1 MWNASLTAMTASG
14 MIRDAEAPPPE
25 VLMNKV
31 AISAAALLLIV
42 LLAIPGVVGSM
53 TEASVR
59 ARVAA
64 IDESPSTAAELTSFD
79 RGWFRSTA
87 RIVLRPENPD
97 QLAPVGAELGAFG
110 ELPIV
115 VELAHGP
122 VAVLDGVY
130 FGWSTMVARPDVE
143 VPSVAELTKTLDV
156 PYLFQFR
163 GRTPYSGGL
172 DFDADAPP
180 FELPIDE
187 ALLTFSGGTL
197 AGKFTGRNI
206 DADAQIGSVNFTSD
220 TGTFAVREM
229 SASVDNE
236 LRSEYVMPG
245 EASFSVASISIAPP
259 QSATPMF
266 ETSNLRVKSDVDIDA
281 AGELLEMH
289 INYDV
294 DSVRIAENE
303 MRDGSVA
310 VVVRNLDAAAVEA
323 YGALATEAAA
333 AGGDPETIT
342 AALVPHL
349 ERALRAGPSLTVD
362 PIRFR
367 YDDEPFEGRI
377 EVTTNPARLPAA
389 GTLSLDNPLLF
400 MSLVNTKAELSMSK
414 TLAGQLATLAAR
426 MQIAQTDPTIPPEQ
440 LDYMAEG
447 QSGLMLTMLVGQGVL
462 VEDGDLYRTS
472 VDFSDGSMTLN
483 GNPLPFGFQ

>member
-1 MWNASLTAMTASG
+1 
-14 MIRDAEAPPPE
+14 
-25 VLMNKV
+25 
-31 AISAAALLLIV
+31 
-42 LLAIPGVVGSM
+42 M
-53 TEASVR
+53 TEANVR

-64 IDESPSTAAELTSFD
+64 IDDSPSAAAELKSYD

-87 RIVLRPENPD
+87 RIELRPENVD
-97 QLAPVGAELGAFG
+97 QLPPVAAALDVGDA
-110 ELPIV
+110 LPIV
-115 VELAHGP
+115 VELAHEP

-130 FGWSTMVARPDVE
+130 FGWSAMVARPDVE
-143 VPSVAELTKTLDV
+143 APGIAELTRTLDV
-156 PYLFQFR
+156 PYLFEFR
-163 GRTPYSGGL
+163 GRTPYFGGL

-180 FELPIDE
+180 FTLPIDE

-197 AGKFTGRNI
+197 AGKFAGRSLE
-206 DADAQIGSVNFTSD
+206 ADAQVGSVDFTSA
-220 TGTFAVREM
+220 TGTFVVRGL
-229 SASVDNE
+229 SASADNE

-245 EASFSVASISIAPP
+245 EASFSIESISIAPP
-259 QSATPMF
+259 QSVTPMF
-266 ETSNLRVKSDVDIDA
+266 ETSNLRMTSDVDIDA

-294 DSVRIAENE
+294 DSVRIAANE
-303 MRDGSVA
+303 LRGGSVA
-310 VVVRNLDAAAVEA
+310 LVVRNLDAAAVEA
-323 YGALATEAAA
+323 YGALAADAAA
-333 AGGDPETIT
+333 AGGDPETIA

-349 ERALRAGPSLTVD
+349 ERALRASPSLTLD

-367 YDDEPFEGRI
+367 YDGEPFEGRV
-377 EVTTNPARLPAA
+377 EVTTNPARLPPA
-389 GTLSLDNPLLF
+389 GTLSLDNPMLF

-426 MQIAQTDPTIPPEQ
+426 MQIAQTDPTIPQEQ

-462 VEDGDLYRTS
+462 VEEGDLYRTS
-472 VDFSDGSMTLN
+472 IDFSDGSMTLN

>member
-1 MWNASLTAMTASG
+1 MASG
-14 MIRDAEAPPPE
+14 MIRDAEAPPARRGHAE
-25 VLMNKV
+25 VPVNKV
-31 AISAAALLLIV
+31 AIAAAALLVIV

-53 TEASVR
+53 TEASLR

-64 IDESPSTAAELTSFD
+64 IDEGPSAAAELSSFD

-87 RIVLRPENPD
+87 RIVLRPESVD
-97 QLAPVGAELGAFG
+97 QLAPVGAELG

-122 VAVLDGVY
+122 VAVLEGVY
-130 FGWSTMVARPDVE
+130 FGWSTMVARPDVDS
-143 VPSVAELTKTLDV
+143 PAVAELTQQLGV

-163 GRTPYSGGL
+163 GRTPYFGGL

-180 FELPIDE
+180 FRLPIDE
-187 ALLTFSGGTL
+187 GSLTFSGGTL
-197 AGKFTGRNI
+197 AGKLAGRNI
-206 DADAQIGSVNFTSD
+206 DADAQIGSVDFASAS
-220 TGTFAVREM
+220 GSFAVRGV

-245 EASFSVASISIAPP
+245 EASLSVASISLASL
-259 QSATPMF
+259 QGVAPMF
-266 ETSNLRVKSDVDIDA
+266 ETSNLRMKSVVDIDA

-303 MRDGSVA
+303 VTGGSLA
-310 VVVRNLDAAAVEA
+310 VLVRNLDAAAVEA
-323 YGALATEAAA
+323 YGALATDAAA
-333 AGGDPETIT
+333 AGDDPGTIA

-349 ERALRAGPSLTVD
+349 ERALRAGPSLRVD

-367 YDDEPFEGRI
+367 YDDEPFQGRV
-377 EVTTNPARLPAA
+377 EVTTNPERLPPA
-389 GTLSLDNPLLF
+389 GTLSLDNPMLF
-400 MSLVNTKAELSMSK
+400 MSVVNTKAELSVSK

-426 MQIAQTDPTIPPEQ
+426 MQIAQADPTMPPEQ

-462 VEDGDLYRTS
+462 VEEGDLYRTS
-472 VDFSDGSMTLN
+472 FDFTDGSMTLN

>member
-1 MWNASLTAMTASG
+1 MDARGLCNAGAIA
-14 MIRDAEAPPPE
+14 E

-31 AISAAALLLIV
+31 AIAAAASLLIV

-64 IDESPSTAAELTSFD
+64 IDESPSAAAELTSFD

-87 RIVLRPENPD
+87 RIVLRPENVD
-97 QLAPVGAELGAFG
+97 QLAPVGAELGVLG

-115 VELAHGP
+115 VQLAHGP

-130 FGWSTMVARPDVE
+130 FGWSTMVARPDLE
-143 VPSVAELTKTLDV
+143 APRVAELTTTLAV

-180 FELPIDE
+180 FTLPTDE
-187 ALLTFSGGTL
+187 GMLTFSGGTL
-197 AGKFTGRNI
+197 AGNFAGRSI
-206 DADAQIGSVNFTSD
+206 DADAQIGSVDFTSD
-220 TGTFAVREM
+220 TGTFVVRGL

-245 EASFSVASISIAPP
+245 EASFSVASVSLAP
-259 QSATPMF
+259 QRGTPMF
-266 ETSNLRVKSDVDIDA
+266 ETSNLRVKSDVGIDA

-294 DSVRIAENE
+294 DSVRVAENE
-303 MRDGSVA
+303 VTGGSVA

-323 YGALATEAAA
+323 YGALAAETAA
-333 AGGDPETIT
+333 AGGGPETI
-342 AALVPHL
+342 AGALVPHL
-349 ERALRAGPSLTVD
+349 ERALRAGPSVTVD

-367 YDDEPFEGRI
+367 YDDEPFEGRVEI
-377 EVTTNPARLPAA
+377 TTNPARLPPA
-389 GTLSLDNPLLF
+389 GTLSLDNPMLF
-400 MSLVNTKAELSMSK
+400 VSLVNTKAELSLSK

-447 QSGLMLTMLVGQGVL
+447 QSGLVLTLLVGQGVL
-462 VEDGDLYRTS
+462 IEEGDLYRTS
-472 VDFSDGSMTLN
+472 IDFSDGSMTLN